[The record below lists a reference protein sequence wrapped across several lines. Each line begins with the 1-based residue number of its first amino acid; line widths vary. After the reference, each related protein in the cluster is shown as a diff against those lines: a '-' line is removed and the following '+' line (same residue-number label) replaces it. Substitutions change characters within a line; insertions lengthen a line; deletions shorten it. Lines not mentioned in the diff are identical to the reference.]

1 MTSPSTIAERVAQ
14 MHATMAADPP
24 AEPIGA
30 FAREL
35 LAAPEPGSTFRL
47 QRAIRL
53 RAHDIPAALWDSLA
67 AAGGG
72 HEMNH
77 VRGQA

>member
-1 MTSPSTIAERVAQ
+1 VL
-14 MHATMAADPP
+14 
-24 AEPIGA
+24 IGA
-30 FAREL
+30 RSAGE
-35 LAAPEPGSTFRL
+35 AID
-47 QRAIRL
+47 AIRL

-72 HEMNH
+72 HEMND